1 MTTLTGFELP
11 AAELQILAKQLKQL
25 CGTGG
30 TVKEWTIEIQGDQ
43 RENLKAELE
52 KRGFKVKLAGG

>member
-1 MTTLTGFELP
+1 MSL
-11 AAELQILAKQLKQL
+11 LAVHDQRLEIDDDWSEEL